1 MDDRAWTQ
9 DDRPQASRD
18 GRGDGHADGLRVLVS
33 RALRRASIRAPG
45 LRQRVG
51 ELSLRSPVVSPALDK
66 VDFDVHGLAGIRLID
81 PSTVDAAAVRR
92 QLGPLKVELDR
103 EPDIVIRFVDR
114 LETSS
119 RVRYLGLNEAGFTD
133 DAFLVL
139 QSKHKSPAKVE
150 VDFAQIGRQTE
161 IVCERGL
168 RAVPL
173 LIAVLNLTLLARGIL
188 PLHASAF
195 VHEGTGVVATGW
207 SKGGKTEAL
216 LAFAARGAE
225 YVGDEWVYVS
235 SDGTR
240 VLGIPEPIRLW
251 RWHLRQ
257 LPQYQALIRPGERAR
272 LRAIELL
279 LSSDRTVR
287 RLGSETLIRGS
298 SRLAPLL
305 KRQLHVDVDP
315 ERLFGGIGALSAP
328 FDRLF
333 FLVSHEAP
341 ELTVEPVDPLDVAH
355 RMVFS
360 LQHERLDLMAAYL
373 KFRFA
378 FPDAANPL
386 IEQAEELQRK
396 ALARAF
402 ADKPAYVVRH
412 PYPFSLRA
420 LFEAMSPYC

>member
-1 MDDRAWTQ
+1 MGDRVSVQ
-9 DDRPQASRD
+9 SMRPTASA
-18 GRGDGHADGLRVLVS
+18 GGS
-33 RALRRASIRAPG
+33 RAVAVAT
-45 LRQRVG
+45 RVG
-51 ELSLRSPVVSPALDK
+51 E
-66 VDFDVHGLAGIRLID
+66 VDFDLHGLATIRLVGALPGD
-81 PSTVDAAAVRR
+81 VAAVRR
-92 QLGPLKVELDR
+92 QLGPLQATLVR

-114 LETSS
+114 LAASS
-119 RVRYLGLNEAGFTD
+119 RLCYLGVDEAGFTD
-133 DAFLVL
+133 ERFLVL
-139 QSKHKSPAKVE
+139 RGKHKAPAKVE
-150 VDFAQIGRQTE
+150 IDFAQVGRRIE
-161 IVCERGL
+161 ILCEHGL
-168 RAVPL
+168 PAVPL
-173 LIAVLNLTLLARGIL
+173 LIPILNLTVLAKGAL
-188 PLHASAF
+188 PVHASAF
-195 VHEGTGVVATGW
+195 VHDGTGVLVTGW

-216 LAFAARGAE
+216 LAFVARGAE
-225 YVGDEWVYVS
+225 YVGDEWVYVP
-235 SDGTR
+235 SDGAR

-420 LFEAMSPYC
+420 LFEAMSPYCQ

>member
-1 MDDRAWTQ
+1 VAVATRE
-9 DDRPQASRD
+9 
-18 GRGDGHADGLRVLVS
+18 
-33 RALRRASIRAPG
+33 
-45 LRQRVG
+45 G
-51 ELSLRSPVVSPALDK
+51 EVH
-66 VDFDVHGLAGIRLID
+66 FDLHGLATIRLVGALPGD
-81 PSTVDAAAVRR
+81 VAAVRR
-92 QLGPLKVELDR
+92 QLGPLQGNLAH

-114 LETSS
+114 LAASS
-119 RVRYLGLNEAGFTD
+119 RLSYLGVDEVGFTD
-133 DAFLVL
+133 EAFLVL
-139 QSKHKSPAKVE
+139 RSKHKAPAKVAI
-150 VDFAQIGRQTE
+150 DFTQVGARTE

-168 RAVPL
+168 PAVPL
-173 LIAVLNLTLLARGIL
+173 LIPILNLTVLAKGAL

-195 VHEGTGVVATGW
+195 VHHGTGVLATGW

-216 LAFAARGAE
+216 LAFVAQGAE
-225 YVGDEWVYVS
+225 YVGDEWVYVPG
-235 SDGTR
+235 DGTR
-240 VLGIPEPIRLW
+240 ILGIPEPIRLW

-257 LPQYQALIRPGERAR
+257 LPHYQTLIGAGARAR
-272 LRAIELL
+272 LRTIDLL
-279 LSSDRTVR
+279 LASERGAR
-287 RLGSETLIRGS
+287 GLGSQTLVRGF

-305 KRQLHVDVDP
+305 KRQLYVDVDP
-315 ERLFGGIGALSAP
+315 QRLFGGIGSLSGP

-341 ELTVEPVDPLDVAH
+341 KVTVEAVDPLDVAH

-402 ADKPAYVVRH
+402 AGKPAYVVRH
-412 PYPFSLRA
+412 PYPFSLRD
-420 LFEAMSPYC
+420 LFEAMRPYC